1 MNMDRPI
8 LKDLV
13 THVDDRGYLTECCR
27 VDWEEVPTEIR
38 QVYTVTDR
46 IPGIIRGFHCHDA
59 LYDYFNII
67 SGSAKFIL
75 FNYDEYLSLVQL
87 FMEKEKNFV
96 GDAYIYPK
104 WTESLKEE
112 FMKFASADTEWY
124 REYTIDTHS
133 MKMLYIPPRWMH
145 GWISLEHN
153 TILLSNASDVF
164 NPDKPDSTRVEWDI
178 LGKKVWEIK
187 FK

>member
-1 MNMDRPI
+1 MNEPI
-8 LKDLV
+8 LRDLV
-13 THVDDRGYLTECCR
+13 THCDDRGYLTECCR
-27 VDWEEVPTEIR
+27 TDWEEVITPIM

-46 IPGIIRGFHCHDA
+46 VAGMKRGFHCHDE
-59 LYDYFNII
+59 LIDYFNIV

-75 FNYDEYLSLVQL
+75 FNFDRYSDLAND
-87 FMEKEKNFV
+87 FMEKKKH
-96 GDAYIYPK
+96 DRDTILYPK
-104 WTESLKEE
+104 WTEDLKNE
-112 FMKFASADTEWY
+112 FMETVCDYSWY

-145 GWISLEHN
+145 GWVSLEPN

-164 NPDKPDSTRVEWDI
+164 NPDKSDCVRVDWDI
-178 LGKKVWEIK
+178 LGKKIWEVQ